1 MQSDNAPA
9 GRTQEPSEAA
19 GVGDIFGERCNF
31 AITAL
36 YRGAMNDPAPL
47 TAPDLRPL
55 RYPDPELCIV
65 IPVLNECLNVGP
77 LVDGVTRAL
86 EGIAWEIMFVDDDS
100 RDGTREAIAAIAR
113 TDPRIRM
120 LHRVGRRGLSS
131 AFIEG
136 AQASFAP
143 YVAAMDGDLQHDET
157 LLPSMLAALRGPDGA
172 EIAIGSRYVPGG
184 GIGEWDA
191 TRAGMSN
198 LATRLGQMVLK
209 TEVADPMSGF
219 FMLRRETFEAA
230 LRNLSAIG
238 FKILLDIIA
247 SLPAPPRIVELP
259 FRFRIRAF
267 GESKLDAGVMRDYAL
282 LLVDKTV
289 GHLVPVRFVLFAGVG
304 TVGIALHMIA
314 LLLALKFIG
323 EPFAMA
329 QSVAPA
335 VAILGNFVLNN
346 LFTFGDRR
354 LRGRKAWTGLA
365 LFALICGVGAIGN
378 LSVAAFLFGPQMTS
392 WWIAGLV
399 GAVMSLVWNY
409 AVSSV
414 IIWRR

>member
-1 MQSDNAPA
+1 MNAEIMNSDNLTRTQAPA
-9 GRTQEPSEAA
+9 A
-19 GVGDIFGERCNF
+19 
-31 AITAL
+31 
-36 YRGAMNDPAPL
+36 
-47 TAPDLRPL
+47 
-55 RYPDPELCIV
+55 ELCV
-65 IPVLNECLNVGP
+65 VVPVLNEALNVGP
-77 LVDGVTRAL
+77 LVAAVDRVLA
-86 EGIAWEIMFVDDDS
+86 GIAWEIMFVDDDS
-100 RDGTREAIAAIAR
+100 QDGTRYAIAAIAR

-120 LHRVGRRGLSS
+120 IHRVGRRGLSS

-143 YVAAMDGDLQHDET
+143 YVAAMDGDLQHDEA
-157 LLPSMLAALRGPDGA
+157 LLPKMLAALKDTASGQGA

-191 TRAGMSN
+191 KRAGMSSF
-198 LATRLGQMVLK
+198 ATKLGQMVLK
-209 TEVADPMSGF
+209 TQVADPMSGF
-219 FMLRRETFEAA
+219 FMLRRATFDAA

-247 SLPAPPRIVELP
+247 SLPTPPRIVEIP
-259 FRFRIRAF
+259 FQFRTRVA
-267 GESKLDAGVMRDYAL
+267 GQSKLDAGVMRDYLL

-304 TVGIALHMIA
+304 SIGVVLHMVV
-314 LLLALKFIG
+314 LLLALKTLG
-323 EPFAMA
+323 EPFGMA
-329 QSVAPA
+329 QSVATA

-354 LRGRKAWTGLA
+354 LRGNRAWIGLA
-365 LFALICGVGAIGN
+365 LFALISGVGAIGN

-409 AVSSV
+409 AVSSA

>member
-1 MQSDNAPA
+1 M
-9 GRTQEPSEAA
+9 
-19 GVGDIFGERCNF
+19 V
-31 AITAL
+31 
-36 YRGAMNDPAPL
+36 
-47 TAPDLRPL
+47 
-55 RYPDPELCIV
+55 V
-65 IPVLNECLNVGP
+65 PVLNEALNVGP
-77 LVDGVTRAL
+77 LVAAVDRVLA
-86 EGIAWEIMFVDDDS
+86 GIAWEIMFVDDDS
-100 RDGTREAIAAIAR
+100 QDGTRYAIAAIAR

-120 LHRVGRRGLSS
+120 IHRVGRRGLSS

-143 YVAAMDGDLQHDET
+143 YVAAMDGDLQHDEA
-157 LLPSMLAALRGPDGA
+157 LLPKMLAALKDTASGQGA

-191 TRAGMSN
+191 KRAGMSSF
-198 LATRLGQMVLK
+198 ATKLGQMVLK
-209 TEVADPMSGF
+209 TQVADPMSGF
-219 FMLRRETFEAA
+219 FMLRRATFDAA

-247 SLPAPPRIVELP
+247 SLPTPPRIVEIP
-259 FRFRIRAF
+259 FQFRTRVA
-267 GESKLDAGVMRDYAL
+267 GQSKLDAGVMRDYLL

-304 TVGIALHMIA
+304 SIGVVLHMVV
-314 LLLALKFIG
+314 LLLALKTLG
-323 EPFAMA
+323 EPFGMA
-329 QSVAPA
+329 QSVATA

-354 LRGRKAWTGLA
+354 LRGNRAWIGLA
-365 LFALICGVGAIGN
+365 LFALISGVGAIGN

-409 AVSSV
+409 AVSSA